1 MQFGG
6 NIVSKSEDIRDVVY
20 SEQPLDEDEKKLR
33 DKVYDR
39 LQTFIRDCK
48 QYHEHAKEMRDIV
61 RMQDPEQDMPQ
72 NNSEQTEKT
81 LQLQTLRSTF
91 KNDVADQM
99 LNLPEAKLI
108 PETEAQVGA
117 VDDLQDL
124 VHHVIYET
132 NDYTEI
138 HRKRS
143 GDFYATGTAITE
155 VAWDPDMS
163 WGKGDIALVRWPIE
177 AFLWDTQADSL
188 QNSRAIIKVSWH
200 PMEWFEEHYPETY
213 PYMTAE
219 NGLWESVG
227 EADPTEKDLSED
239 DRRAML
245 VEYWWRT
252 FNAKSRRYKVNV
264 AYCAGGALIDV
275 HKDVYT
281 HGMYP
286 FVLDVYD
293 PVEGSMVGE
302 GLTDELAP
310 MMRYINRYAR
320 YIDTNLRMSSKGR
333 LLTRRESGID
343 VEALRNWE
351 NDIVEGDS
359 VEQGRD
365 WAWMQHNPF
374 NGMIAQ
380 QLLQFQS
387 DMKQDSGQNQFSR
400 GETTGG
406 IVSGK
411 AITALQ
417 TAGGKIQQM
426 YTSVLA
432 CGFKQI
438 VEQVLWLISQYYEED
453 RIAMVLGKG
462 HYPRPIKFENERF
475 FKKKGKEISPP
486 PYVVQIE
493 IVSKDPSRIEARN
506 QMYMQAYTMAAQAQQ
521 FFPLSALF
529 QILNVEGK
537 DELLPVIM
545 ANEQHMQ
552 QMQQMQMQLEQM
564 SGQMDELQRAN
575 NNLKQNNADM
585 TAALSGLQG
594 FSGGQQS
601 TPLAVTQ
608 PGTAEAAAITGRGGL
623 MGGRPD
629 LSNMPEGAA

>member
-1 MQFGG
+1 M
-6 NIVSKSEDIRDVVY
+6 EDIREIAY
-20 SEQPLDEDEKKLR
+20 SEQPLDDDERKLKEKVYSRLQLFLR
-33 DKVYDR
+33 DCR
-39 LQTFIRDCK
+39 EFQ
-48 QYHEHAKEMRDIV
+48 EHAKEMRDIV
-61 RMQDPEQDMPQ
+61 RMRDPEQDSPA
-72 NNSEQTEKT
+72 NNSEQKEKT

-108 PETEAQVGA
+108 PETPEQAEAVE
-117 VDDLQDL
+117 DMQDL

-132 NDYTEI
+132 NTYTDT
-138 HRKRS
+138 HRKRA

-155 VAWDPDMS
+155 VVWDPDMS
-163 WGKGDIALVRWPIE
+163 WGKGDIAILRWPIE
-177 AFLWDTQADSL
+177 AFLWDRQADDI
-188 QNSRAIIKVSWH
+188 QNSRAVIKVSWH
-200 PMEWFEEHYPETY
+200 PMEWFEDHYPEIY
-213 PYMTAE
+213 PYMSAE
-219 NGLWESVG
+219 NGLWEDVG
-227 EADPTEKDLSED
+227 ITDEQREKLTEDEQ
-239 DRRAML
+239 RAML
-245 VEYWWRT
+245 VEYWWRSY
-252 FNAKSRRYKVNV
+252 NAKSRKYQINV

-275 HKDVYT
+275 QKDVYT

-293 PVEGSMVGE
+293 PIEGSMVGE

-333 LLTRRESGID
+333 ILARRESGID
-343 VEALRNWE
+343 VEALRNWD
-351 NDIVEGDS
+351 NDIIEGDS

-432 CGFKQI
+432 CGFKCI
-438 VEQVLWLISQYYEED
+438 VEQVLWLISQFYERD
-453 RIAMVLGKG
+453 RITMVLGANRG
-462 HYPRPIKFENERF
+462 TRAIHFDNERF
-475 FKKKGKEISPP
+475 FGKKGKEISPP
-486 PYVVQIE
+486 PYVVQVE

-506 QMYMQAYTMAAQAQQ
+506 NMYMQAYTMAAQAQQ
-521 FFPLSALF
+521 FFPLSSLF
-529 QILNVEGK
+529 EILNVEGK
-537 DELLPVIM
+537 DQLMPVIR
-545 ANEQHMQ
+545 ANEQYQQ
-552 QMQQMQMQLEQM
+552 QMQQMQQQLEQM
-564 SGQMDELQRAN
+564 QGQMEQLQGEN
-575 NNLKQNNADM
+575 NNLKQISSQMTNAL
-585 TAALSGLQG
+585 AGVRG
-594 FSGGQQS
+594 FTGGRPQA
-601 TPLAVTQ
+601 PAGIPQ
-608 PGTAEAAAITGRGGL
+608 PGTAQAAAAIGRGAL
-623 MGGRPD
+623 MDGAPN
-629 LSNMPEGAA
+629 LEQMPEGAA